1 MFLILSQDD
10 FAPNVSRSPNPRGG
24 LRKYLSPRCTFYCS
38 EIPPASNSHPPLPP
52 LDPKREGPAPLP
64 NSFFLPALPWDMEG
78 EEGEEWGRR
87 HKSSFRKEEVGGEKK
102 IKPQGKRGR
111 GESYLK
117 GKAGAFDEIN
127 K

>member
-1 MFLILSQDD
+1 MYPDPLIQE
-10 FAPNVSRSPNPRGG
+10 GG
-24 LRKYLSPRCTFYCS
+24 RESTFRPTVLFIVQRYLRRAT
-38 EIPPASNSHPPLPP
+38 HTLPP